1 MYIPGLQSITL
12 NKIKQNSHQ
21 THSNQSNS
29 LAIEQFIIHSFFES
43 LLMPERNE
51 NKPNYIEKTSTTKTE
66 STLGKQQA
74 REIRRGMDSEEII
87 KLRLRTIKEQGII
100 IDMIPKMI

>member
-51 NKPNYIEKTSTTKTE
+51 NKPNYIEKNQPRKLSQLWE
-66 STLGKQQA
+66 SNRPGKSDEGWIQ
-74 REIRRGMDSEEII
+74 R
-87 KLRLRTIKEQGII
+87 K
-100 IDMIPKMI
+100 